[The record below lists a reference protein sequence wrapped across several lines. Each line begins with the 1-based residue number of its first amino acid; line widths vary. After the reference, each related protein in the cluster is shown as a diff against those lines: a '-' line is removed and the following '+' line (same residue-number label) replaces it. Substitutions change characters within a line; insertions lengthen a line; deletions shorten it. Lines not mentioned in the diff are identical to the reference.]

1 LRWRQIARKNRAVLF
16 FPTEERRGRIG
27 SRAATQLP
35 KLSDLGIN
43 KSGTTKGRTVSAR
56 SNRFIHPRVPMSGH
70 SRRQTPYPLWANSE

>member
-1 LRWRQIARKNRAVLF
+1 MRWRQIARKNRAVLF

-43 KSGTTKGRTVSAR
+43 KSGTTKGRTVSA
-56 SNRFIHPRVPMSGH
+56 SPWWNAPM
-70 SRRQTPYPLWANSE
+70 RAPPKADMCDAKI